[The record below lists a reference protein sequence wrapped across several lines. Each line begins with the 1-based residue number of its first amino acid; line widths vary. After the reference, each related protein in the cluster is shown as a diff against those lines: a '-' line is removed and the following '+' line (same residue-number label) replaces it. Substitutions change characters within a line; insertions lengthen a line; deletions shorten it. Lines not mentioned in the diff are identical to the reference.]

1 MDMPSLRQE
10 AAHCRE
16 KAIEFSGQPEEH
28 FLLKLASAMEELAL
42 VQRRVD
48 VIASA
53 NWTVAKGL
61 PSRAK
66 AMSIR

>member
-1 MDMPSLRQE
+1 MDMPSLREE

-16 KAIEFSGQPEEH
+16 KAIEFSGQPEER

-42 VQRRVD
+42 VQGRVD

-53 NWTVAKGL
+53 DLHGDKGSAL
-61 PSRAK
+61 AR
-66 AMSIR
+66 